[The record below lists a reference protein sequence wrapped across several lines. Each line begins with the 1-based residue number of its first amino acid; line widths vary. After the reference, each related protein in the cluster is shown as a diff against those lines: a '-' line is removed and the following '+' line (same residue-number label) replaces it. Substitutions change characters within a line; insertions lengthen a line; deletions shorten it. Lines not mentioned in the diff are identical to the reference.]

1 MICAGKLFTVSRH
14 QLVPTWPNDGL
25 SMKYENVRIFVLIMS
40 LNTFYYNMKVLI
52 VNYYYIL

>member
-1 MICAGKLFTVSRH
+1 MICAGKLFTVNRH
-14 QLVPTWPNDGL
+14 QLVPTGPNDSL